1 MMDKVELQIHDVVL
15 RDWNLIG
22 PIREEYEN
30 VISMNIHTNFS
41 LSDQLQM
48 VLVEVGVDFFY
59 PENPEEIVLRGRV
72 ITGYKI
78 KGEDVPEN
86 MAKYDVP
93 DQLMIT
99 MLSIAISHTR
109 ALIIS
114 QAKAT
119 GLKGFI
125 VPLANPTEIFQR
137 MKAKAEKQS
146 ESK

>member
-1 MMDKVELQIHDVVL
+1 MDKVELQVHDVVL
-15 RDWNLIG
+15 SDWNLIG
-22 PIREEYEN
+22 PIREGYEN

-41 LSDQLQM
+41 LSDQQEM
-48 VLVEVGVDFFY
+48 ILVEVGVNFFY
-59 PENPEEIVLRGRV
+59 PENTEEIVLKGRV

-78 KGEDVPEN
+78 KGEGIPEN
-86 MAKYDVP
+86 MTAYDIP

-109 ALIIS
+109 ALIIN
-114 QAKAT
+114 QAKAS
-119 GLKGFI
+119 GLRGFI

-137 MKAKAEKQS
+137 MKAKVVKQS